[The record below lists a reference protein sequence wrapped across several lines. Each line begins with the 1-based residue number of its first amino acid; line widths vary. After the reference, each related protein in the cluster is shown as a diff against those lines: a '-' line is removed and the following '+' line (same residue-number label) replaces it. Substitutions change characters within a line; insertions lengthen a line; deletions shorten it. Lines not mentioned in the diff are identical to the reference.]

1 MALASAT
8 VVDHVETRLKT
19 VVFTGGPGGR
29 THVDRGH
36 PLEESELPAWRI
48 ESPSEQINAD
58 DDETMHFPSIQL
70 HELEIEATAVL
81 RSVAAGKE
89 DMRTVTL
96 QALQALFGTAPPYG
110 LRCQAIERFPSKEG
124 ECAVHNVRLRL
135 LASYS
140 TAQNAPET
148 IL

>member
-1 MALASAT
+1 MALASAI

-19 VVFTGGPGGR
+19 VVFTGGPAGR
-29 THVDRGH
+29 TFVDRGH
-36 PLEESELPAWRI
+36 PLEEADLPAWRI
-48 ESPSEQINAD
+48 TAPSEQINPD
-58 DDETMHFPSIQL
+58 DEETMHYPSIQL

-81 RSVAAGKE
+81 RSVAAGKA
-89 DMRTVTL
+89 DMRTVEL
-96 QALQALFGTAPPYG
+96 QALQALFGAAPPYG
-110 LRCQAIERFPSKEG
+110 LRCQSIERAAGTEG

-135 LASYS
+135 LASFS